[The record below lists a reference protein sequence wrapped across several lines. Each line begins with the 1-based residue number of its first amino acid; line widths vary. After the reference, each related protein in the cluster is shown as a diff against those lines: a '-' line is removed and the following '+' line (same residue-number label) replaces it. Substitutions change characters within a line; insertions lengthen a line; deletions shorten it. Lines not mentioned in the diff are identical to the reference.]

1 MKNKKELWIGIVLFV
16 SFFVILFLMWSPLFG
31 VGPDGRKL
39 NAFEAA
45 DNLFNSIAKGS
56 SFFMDDLKKGNMAFV
71 DTTPVQL
78 ELAYKDEQIASVAA
92 KVLAQH
98 DVQVA
103 QSGLTLSVQGDLGRI
118 LDEAIND
125 SKAMFANE
133 GQALAQRYG
142 MQEQDAR
149 LITYAWYRTLK
160 AMEKALNDQENF
172 QLAKQVSSVSA
183 RAVEVGF
190 NFFGIE
196 AESSASKAGILTFA
210 LVFYVI
216 YTLWWGLAIFYL
228 FEGFG
233 LKMTKGHK
241 KEA

>member
-1 MKNKKELWIGIVLFV
+1 MKNSKELWIGIVLFF
-16 SFFVILFLMWSPLFG
+16 SFFVVLFLMWSPLFG
-31 VGPDGRKL
+31 VSPSGKRL

-56 SFFMDDLKKGNMAFV
+56 SYFMDDLKKGNMALV
-71 DTTPVQL
+71 DNTPVQL
-78 ELAYKDEQIASVAA
+78 ELTYKDEQVASVSAR
-92 KVLAQH
+92 VLTQH
-98 DVQVA
+98 NVQVA
-103 QSGLTLSVQGDLGRI
+103 QSGVTLNIQGDLGRI

-125 SKAMFANE
+125 SKAMYDNE

-142 MQEQDAR
+142 MQEQEAR

-160 AMEKALNDQENF
+160 AMEKSLNDQEKF
-172 QLAKQVSSVSA
+172 QLSKPVSTVTAK
-183 RAVEVGF
+183 AVEVGY
-190 NFFGIE
+190 NFYTID
-196 AESSASKAGILTFA
+196 AESSASKAGILTFS
-210 LVFYVI
+210 LVFYVA

-241 KEA
+241 KES